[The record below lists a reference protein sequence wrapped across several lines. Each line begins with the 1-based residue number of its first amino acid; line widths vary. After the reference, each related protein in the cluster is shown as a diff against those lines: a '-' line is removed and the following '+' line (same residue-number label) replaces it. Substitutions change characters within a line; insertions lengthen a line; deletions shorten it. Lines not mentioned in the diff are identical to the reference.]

1 MTQISELP
9 ASATA
14 QAAPGAVRNRR
25 ARILA
30 SVLESA
36 GVPCEIVLH
45 DRTVIRCGEGAP
57 TFRVTIK
64 DESALRAGTDELALG
79 AAYVEGK
86 IDIEGDLLSMFDV
99 RSRLADRTPW
109 MARLNFL
116 AQLLQKPTSM
126 NKKAIGFHYTLGDD
140 FYLSFID
147 SRHRFYSHGIFES
160 ETESIE
166 EASTHKLE
174 TMYNAL
180 RLKPGMRILD
190 IGAGWGG
197 AMEYCARRGVKYT
210 GLTIAEDSYR
220 FVSGLIKEHGY
231 DAEVHLQDFL
241 EYRPEKP
248 FDAIV
253 IYGVIEH
260 IPNYRRFC
268 ERVWECLAPGGRI
281 YMDASASKEKFKMS
295 AFTRRY
301 IWHGTHTF
309 LELQGIVQEFL
320 LNGFKVV
327 EVANES
333 RDYELTMK
341 QWAERFDAA
350 HDKIA
355 AKWGEELYRAFRI
368 YLWGGCHAFHVDRL
382 QAYHVVAE
390 RGTERGPRPGTWE
403 RAKNFVV
410 GLR

>member
-9 ASATA
+9 ASA
-14 QAAPGAVRNRR
+14 QVQPGRR

-30 SVLESA
+30 NVLESA
-36 GVPCEIVLH
+36 GVPCEIVLP
-45 DRTVIRCGEGAP
+45 DRTVVRCGEGAP
-57 TFRVTIK
+57 TFRVTIN

-86 IDIEGDLLSMFDV
+86 IDIEGDLFSVFDV

-116 AQLLQKPTSM
+116 AQLLQKPASM

-147 SRHRFYSHGIFES
+147 SRHRFYSHGIFAS

-174 TMYNAL
+174 TMFNAL
-180 RLKPGMRILD
+180 QLKPGMRILD

-197 AMEYCARRGVKYT
+197 AMEYCAERGVNYT
-210 GLTIAEDSYR
+210 GLTIADDSYR
-220 FVSGLIKEHGY
+220 YVSNLIREHGY

-320 LNGFKVV
+320 LNGFKVLEV
-327 EVANES
+327 ENES

-350 HDKIA
+350 HEKIA

-390 RGTERGPRPGTWE
+390 RGTERGPRPRTWE

-410 GLR
+410 SLR